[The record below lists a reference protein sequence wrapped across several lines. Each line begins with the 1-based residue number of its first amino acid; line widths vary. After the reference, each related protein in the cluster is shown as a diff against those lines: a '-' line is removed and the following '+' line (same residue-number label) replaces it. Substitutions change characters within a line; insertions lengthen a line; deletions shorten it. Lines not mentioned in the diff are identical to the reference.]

1 MISMM
6 RTFLFL
12 AFLVSAIGWTS
23 SLFTRAIN
31 EIGESIKPARVTTDK
46 NISVPPPSFKES
58 IEQGNSLRL
67 LKVRRT
73 PTTPE
78 SETLHDS
85 PANFQEQNIVNSFGS
100 ATVVSPANKST
111 PTILRP
117 VVAKPAPII
126 KPFAPYKPPS
136 PVANPTTPVNKPVS
150 PAAMARRRHDA
161 TPARIFVVWPSIVNP
176 SAPVAPTS
184 QVSKP
189 TLPGASG
196 PARIFVVRPT
206 TPIIKPSAASVT
218 PTSPVAKPTLPG
230 ASGPA
235 RIFVVR
241 PIAAAINASTPAVT
255 LTFPVPQ
262 TMARRM
268 P

>member
-6 RTFLFL
+6 QTFLFL

-46 NISVPPPSFKES
+46 NISVPPPSFYES
-58 IEQGNSLRL
+58 MGQGNSPRL

-73 PTTPE
+73 PPE

-85 PANFQEQNIVNSFGS
+85 PVYFQEQIIGNSFGS

-111 PTILRP
+111 ATILRP
-117 VVAKPAPII
+117 TPVVANPAPII

-150 PAAMARRRHDA
+150 PAAMARNPDVRPTA
-161 TPARIFVVWPSIVNP
+161 SIIKP
-176 SAPVAPTS
+176 SAPVA
-184 QVSKP
+184 
-189 TLPGASG
+189 
-196 PARIFVVRPT
+196 
-206 TPIIKPSAASVT
+206 

-241 PIAAAINASTPAVT
+241 PMVAAVNGSTPSVA

>member
-150 PAAMARRRHDA
+150 PAAMARNPDVRPTA
-161 TPARIFVVWPSIVNP
+161 SIIKP

-184 QVSKP
+184 
-189 TLPGASG
+189 
-196 PARIFVVRPT
+196 
-206 TPIIKPSAASVT
+206 
-218 PTSPVAKPTLPG
+218 PVAKPTFPG

-241 PIAAAINASTPAVT
+241 PIVAAVNGSTPSVA

-262 TMARRM
+262 TMARKM

>member
-6 RTFLFL
+6 QTFLFL

-46 NISVPPPSFKES
+46 NISVPPPSFYES
-58 IEQGNSLRL
+58 MGQGNSPRL

-73 PTTPE
+73 PPE

-85 PANFQEQNIVNSFGS
+85 PVYFQEQIIGNSFGS

-111 PTILRP
+111 ATILRP
-117 VVAKPAPII
+117 TPVVANPAPII

-150 PAAMARRRHDA
+150 PAAMARNPDVRPTA
-161 TPARIFVVWPSIVNP
+161 SIIKP
-176 SAPVAPTS
+176 SAPVA
-184 QVSKP
+184 
-189 TLPGASG
+189 
-196 PARIFVVRPT
+196 
-206 TPIIKPSAASVT
+206 

-241 PIAAAINASTPAVT
+241 PMVAAVNGSTPSVA

-262 TMARRM
+262 TMARKM

>member
-46 NISVPPPSFKES
+46 NISVPPPSFYES
-58 IEQGNSLRL
+58 MGQGNSPRL

-73 PTTPE
+73 PPE

-85 PANFQEQNIVNSFGS
+85 PVYFQEQIIGNSFGS

-111 PTILRP
+111 ATILRP

-150 PAAMARRRHDA
+150 LAAMARRRRHDA